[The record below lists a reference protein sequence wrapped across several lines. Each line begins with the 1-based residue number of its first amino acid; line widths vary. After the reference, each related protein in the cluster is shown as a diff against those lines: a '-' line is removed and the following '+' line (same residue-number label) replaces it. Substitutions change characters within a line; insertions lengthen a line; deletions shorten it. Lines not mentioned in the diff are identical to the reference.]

1 MQRQIETILLDNWRS
16 LNAFVKN
23 SYFSEFS
30 IIIKDNKLMAQG
42 VRKIKNDPKQPA
54 WAVAMEERINK
65 RFDNVESRL
74 DRVETR
80 LDKHD
85 KLFKQHGWIK

>member
-1 MQRQIETILLDNWRS
+1 MQRQVETILLDNWRS
-16 LNAFVKN
+16 LNVFVKN
-23 SYFSEFS
+23 SCFSEFS

-42 VRKIKNDPKQPA
+42 VRRTKNDPKQPA

-74 DRVETR
+74 D
-80 LDKHD
+80 KHD